1 MINSLQIT
9 CAYDTSYNFG
19 SVKYCMDRG
28 FFQIK
33 IEKNQYIVIKKI
45 NIKKKNFRLTNSL
58 QIFTRIIILFKK
70 KYLQYVDDDHK
81 FI

>member
-9 CAYDTSYNFG
+9 CEYDTSYNFG

>member
-9 CAYDTSYNFG
+9 REYDTSYNFG

-33 IEKNQYIVIKKI
+33 IKKNQYIVIKKI
-45 NIKKKNFRLTNSL
+45 NIKKKNFRKTNSL

>member
-9 CAYDTSYNFG
+9 CEYDTSYNFG

-33 IEKNQYIVIKKI
+33 IKKKSIYSDKENQYKKEKFPL
-45 NIKKKNFRLTNSL
+45 NKQFTNFYSYHNLIQEKL
-58 QIFTRIIILFKK
+58 FTICR
-70 KYLQYVDDDHK
+70 
-81 FI
+81 